1 MDTSGESTLSIV
13 LFLVVLAAGLQSAF
27 RLPVVNRKFPIVAL
41 ILTVLIGVP
50 SLLQFAFPQIT
61 DVLARRPD
69 LELEGQWWRVVTAVA
84 AQDGGL
90 VGAIFNLVVLAVV
103 TTLGE
108 RAWGRWRMLVLF
120 LVPSIVLNLLAIF
133 WNAPG
138 GGSSFASDGLLLS
151 MCALGIL
158 GSSGGRVSRQWIFV
172 FGAVVPLTAAIVL
185 VIAND
190 AHGVAMLIGA
200 GLGASYWVSRRA
212 SARDELPTNA
222 GLDAR
227 NPAVLGNSPERR
239 GAGG

>member
-13 LFLVVLAAGLQSAF
+13 LDLVVLAAGLQVAF
-27 RLPVVNRKFPIVAL
+27 RLPVVNRKFPIVAV
-41 ILTVLIGVP
+41 ILTVLVGIP

-61 DVLARRPD
+61 DALARRPE
-69 LELEGQWWRVVTAVA
+69 LELHGQWWRVLTAVA

-90 VGAIFNLVVLAVV
+90 EGAIFNLIVLAVV
-103 TTLGE
+103 TFLGE

-120 LVPSIVLNLLAIF
+120 LAPSIALNLLAIV

-158 GSSGGRVSRQWIFV
+158 TRRTLLFWFGSM
-172 FGAVVPLTAAIVL
+172 VPLAAAIVL

-190 AHGVAMLIGA
+190 AHGLAMLIGF
-200 GLGASYWVSRRA
+200 GLGASNWLSSRPLVATQTR
-212 SARDELPTNA
+212 S
-222 GLDAR
+222 
-227 NPAVLGNSPERR
+227 
-239 GAGG
+239 

>member
-13 LFLVVLAAGLQSAF
+13 LFLVVLASGLQSAF
-27 RLPVVNRKFPIVAL
+27 RLPVVNRRFPIVAL
-41 ILTVLIGVP
+41 ILTVLIGIP
-50 SLLQFAFPQIT
+50 SLLQFAFPAIT
-61 DVLARRPD
+61 EALAREPD
-69 LELEGQWWRVVTAVA
+69 LELRGQWWRVVTAVA

-90 VGAIFNLVVLAVV
+90 AGAIFNLVVLAVV

-120 LVPSIVLNLLAIF
+120 LVPSIVMNLLAVL

-158 GSSGGRVSRQWIFV
+158 SSSGSSGTPGSSGMPASRRWIFV
-172 FGAVVPLTAAIVL
+172 FGAVVPVASAIVL
-185 VIAND
+185 VAFND
-190 AHGVAMLIGA
+190 AHGLAMLIGF

-212 SARDELPTNA
+212 SAREF
-222 GLDAR
+222 R
-227 NPAVLGNSPERR
+227 E
-239 GAGG
+239 